1 MRLKICPLE
10 AKELVKKGESIS
22 GVDNS
27 KTLSEVRTKKGTG
40 QVSLTG
46 SKSIKR
52 LEKEFDEIF
61 GLFVQICYTEK
72 DGKRYYTSSDDQS
85 HLDRTDLMQTNHD
98 TWHGTESQVNQTA
111 NHSSSPKS
119 DASYQKSRGISLRS
133 LLLNTVPD

>member
-1 MRLKICPLE
+1 MAREITTTGSKKVATLQKEFNAHFPYLRLKICPLE
-10 AKELVKKGESIS
+10 ARELVKKGESIS

-61 GLFVQICYTEK
+61 GLFVQICYTEG
-72 DGKRYYTSSDDQS
+72 DGKRYYTSAADGDGKS
-85 HLDRTDLMQTNHD
+85 L
-98 TWHGTESQVNQTA
+98 TA
-111 NHSSSPKS
+111 
-119 DASYQKSRGISLRS
+119 
-133 LLLNTVPD
+133 LNREKEAKGCLKGVWD

>member
-1 MRLKICPLE
+1 MAREITTTGSKKVATLQKEFNAHFPYLRLKICPIE

-72 DGKRYYTSSDDQS
+72 DGKRYYTSSDDGDGMS
-85 HLDRTDLMQTNHD
+85 L
-98 TWHGTESQVNQTA
+98 TA
-111 NHSSSPKS
+111 LNRDKE
-119 DASYQKSRGISLRS
+119 AKGCQKG
-133 LLLNTVPD
+133 VWE

>member
-1 MRLKICPLE
+1 MAREITTTGSKKVATLQKEFNTHFPYLRLKICPIE
-10 AKELVKKGESIS
+10 AKELVKKGESIT

-72 DGKRYYTSSDDQS
+72 DGKRYYTSSDDGDGMS
-85 HLDRTDLMQTNHD
+85 L
-98 TWHGTESQVNQTA
+98 TA
-111 NHSSSPKS
+111 LNRDKE
-119 DASYQKSRGISLRS
+119 AKGCQKG
-133 LLLNTVPD
+133 VWE